1 MSSRSQEAVIVERFR
16 IVQIAEEESVTEA
29 ARRGECSRTTVYKL
43 VARYRRGGLLAL
55 ANRPRGP
62 RAPVPE
68 EVAELVVALKTGGPH
83 RSSTKIQQVLEER
96 YEIRLSRQSIW
107 RVLSARGLAR
117 VEDPEPIVRFA
128 RPQPNQLWQMDLK
141 EDVRFP
147 FGKAHLLLAV
157 DDASR
162 YCVGGVWMGDKREVT
177 VLGALAHLLER
188 QGLPE
193 AILTDRARCFFGAP
207 TRQRGLSTYQL
218 ALEALGV
225 QACFA
230 KPYKPRTKGKIEK
243 LIQFV
248 ERDFIWEVRHQV
260 RTLPELQR
268 RWEEWCEWYD
278 RRRPHSSLGERPPAH
293 CYRPS
298 PRPAPRELRR
308 LLAVE
313 EIRTVR
319 RDATIA
325 IAGRSLA
332 VPPELIRKHVAVRLL
347 GQDIVIEH
355 AGHTVATYTR

>member
-1 MSSRSQEAVIVERFR
+1 MLSRRDAVIAERFK
-16 IVQIAEEESVTEA
+16 IVQIAEEESVSEA

-43 VARYRRGGLLAL
+43 VARYRRGGLAAL

-62 RAPVPE
+62 RLPVPE
-68 EVAELVVALKTGGPH
+68 EVAELVVALKTGAQH
-83 RSSTKIQQVLEER
+83 RSSTKVQQLLEER
-96 YEIRLSRQSIW
+96 YDIRLSRQSIW

-117 VEDPEPIVRFA
+117 IVDPEPIVRFA
-128 RPQPNQLWQMDLK
+128 RPLPNQLWQIDLK
-141 EDVRFP
+141 EEVRFP

-162 YCVGGVWMGDKREVT
+162 YCVGGVWMTDKREAT
-177 VLGALAHLLER
+177 VLGALAQLLER

-193 AILTDRARCFFGAP
+193 AILTDRAPCFYGAP
-207 TRQRGLSTYQL
+207 TRHRGLSTYQL
-218 ALEALGV
+218 ALEMLGV
-225 QACFA
+225 TASFA

-248 ERDFIWEVRHQV
+248 ERDFIWEVRDQV
-260 RTLPELQR
+260 GSLPQLQA

-293 CYRPS
+293 YYQASRH
-298 PRPAPRELRR
+298 PAPLELRR

-325 IAGRSLA
+325 VGGRSFS

-347 GQDIVIEH
+347 GPDIIIEH
-355 AGHTVATYTR
+355 AGRTVAAYTR

>member
-1 MSSRSQEAVIVERFR
+1 MPSRQEAVIAERFR

-43 VARYRRGGLLAL
+43 VARYRQGGLLAL

-62 RAPVPE
+62 RPPVAE
-68 EVAELVVALKTGGPH
+68 EVVELVVALKTGAHH
-83 RSSTKIQQVLEER
+83 RSSTKLQRLLEER
-96 YEIRLSRQSIW
+96 YGMRLSRQSIW
-107 RVLSARGLAR
+107 RILSAKGLAR
-117 VEDPEPIVRFA
+117 IEDPEPVVRFA

-162 YCVGGVWMGDKREVT
+162 YCVGGVWMADKREAT
-177 VLGALAHLLER
+177 ILGALAHLLEHH
-188 QGLPE
+188 GLPE
-193 AILTDRARCFFGAP
+193 AILTDRATCFFGAP
-207 TRQRGLSTYQL
+207 TRHRGLSTYQL
-218 ALEALGV
+218 ALETLGV
-225 QACFA
+225 QTWFA
-230 KPYKPRTKGKIEK
+230 KPYKPRTKGKVEK
-243 LIQFV
+243 LIQFL
-248 ERDFIWEVRHQV
+248 ERDFIWEVRDQV
-260 RTLPELQR
+260 RTLSELQAG
-268 RWEEWCEWYD
+268 WEDWCEWYD
-278 RRRPHSSLGERPPAH
+278 RRRPHSSLGQLPPAH
-293 CYRPS
+293 SYRPS
-298 PRPAPRELRR
+298 RRPAPLALRR

-325 IAGRSLA
+325 VAGRSLP

-347 GQDIVIEH
+347 GGEITIEH